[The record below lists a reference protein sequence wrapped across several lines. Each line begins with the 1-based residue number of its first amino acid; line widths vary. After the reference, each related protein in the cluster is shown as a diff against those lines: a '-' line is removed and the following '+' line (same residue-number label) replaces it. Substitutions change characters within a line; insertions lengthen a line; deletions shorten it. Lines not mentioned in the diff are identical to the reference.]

1 MKDIKYQISYFL
13 AGSNMRYES
22 NLENF
27 PSNQVFMPSNS
38 QVIVI

>member
-13 AGSNMRYES
+13 AGSNMHYES

-27 PSNQVFMPSNS
+27 CSNQVFMPSNS